1 MNKDKYI
8 NSDQIKSFVKTS
20 HDYYIHE
27 FEKINNNSKFV
38 ISFNLF
44 AFLFGS
50 IWFGIRNIWN
60 WALAFLIIETFAIV
74 QIVRGFFGNISAEA
88 YIKIEKIQS
97 TIDFREKQ
105 LQAAIEKNSDKVEMF
120 KRTIKSLEDSID
132 GYLQEAQ
139 AIEAS
144 GVWIAISGIV
154 LFLLIRFA
162 QGILAN
168 SILEKRFSEWLSN
181 KLISPGMQFKNYL
194 LSISFALI
202 IIVFSAIHYSFPT
215 LIQMFADF
223 PTHPDI
229 RLASIDGV
237 ERTFDYAVIKLSLI
251 HI

>member
-1 MNKDKYI
+1 MNKDNYI
-8 NSDQIKSFVKTS
+8 NTDQIRDFVKTS
-20 HDYYIHE
+20 PDYYVRE

-38 ISFNLF
+38 LSFNLF

-60 WALAFLIIETFAIV
+60 WSLAFLIIEAFAIV

-88 YIKIEKIQS
+88 YIKIDKIQS

-120 KRTIKSLEDSID
+120 KRTIKSLEDSIE

-144 GVWIAISGIV
+144 GVWIAISGII

-181 KLISPGMQFKNYL
+181 KLISPGIAEKT
-194 LSISFALI
+194 I
-202 IIVFSAIHYSFPT
+202 IIRAKEI
-215 LIQMFADF
+215 LN
-223 PTHPDI
+223 
-229 RLASIDGV
+229 
-237 ERTFDYAVIKLSLI
+237 K
-251 HI
+251 